1 MTRSAKPVFTKRW
14 GSTSDARKPGA
25 PRGGA
30 RAPGA
35 GRRDVG
41 AARSAAQ
48 GAGEASAVAEGLA
61 ADLLNAAV
69 AATAQLLTFV
79 LPADAALSGFFR
91 ARKSGARDRAF
102 IAETAYAVLR
112 RKRLLERLAACG
124 PNLEPAFLAPGVT
137 PKRGPK
143 PTGPRRISPRE
154 LVLLSL
160 SRVRGMSQRQ
170 LEGALLPGEAEWL
183 ADIRRQPEPELTLAE
198 QLDFPDWLVERLSSQ
213 STGRPEID
221 LAPTGG
227 GADGA
232 SAPGA
237 VPISRMTPEELLT
250 LARALNTP
258 APLDLRVNS
267 LKAEREAVIERLA
280 ADGIAAA
287 ACPYS
292 PLGLRLKTKPYLA
305 KHPAF
310 LDGSIEVQDE
320 GSQLLGFLLAPKRG
334 EMVVD
339 FCAGAG
345 GKTLLLGAL
354 MRSTGRL
361 YAFDVAEK
369 RLAKMKPRAARAGLS
384 NVHPACLSGEN
395 DIRVKRLAA
404 KADRVLVDAPC
415 SGLGT
420 LRRNPDLKWR
430 QSAQSVDELTV
441 KQAAI
446 LAAAARLVRPGG
458 RLVYATCSI
467 LAEENEAIVDAFLAD
482 HADFHRLSAQEVLAA
497 QGIVIDC
504 GADMRLSPQTHG
516 TDAFYAAV
524 LERAK

>member
-1 MTRSAKPVFTKRW
+1 MIARRQRTDDRGQKPA
-14 GSTSDARKPGA
+14 GSEA
-25 PRGGA
+25 PTA
-30 RAPGA
+30 
-35 GRRDVG
+35 D
-41 AARSAAQ
+41 
-48 GAGEASAVAEGLA
+48 GLA

-69 AATAQLLTFV
+69 AATAQLLTFNQ
-79 LPADAALSGFFR
+79 PADAALSAFFR
-91 ARKSGARDRAF
+91 ARKSGAKDRAF

-124 PNLEPAFLAPGVT
+124 PNLEPSYLAPGAT
-137 PKRGPK
+137 PKRAPK
-143 PTGPRRISPRE
+143 TPGARRISPRE

-170 LEGALLPGEAEWL
+170 LENALMPGEAEWL
-183 ADIRRQPEPELTLAE
+183 AEIRRQPEPELTLAE
-198 QLDFPDWLVERLSSQ
+198 QLDFPDWLVERL
-213 STGRPEID
+213 
-221 LAPTGG
+221 AP
-227 GADGA
+227 
-232 SAPGA
+232 
-237 VPISRMTPEELLT
+237 RMPAEELLA

-258 APLDLRVNS
+258 APLDLRVNT
-267 LKAEREAVIERLA
+267 LKAEREDVIKRLA
-280 ADGIAAA
+280 ADNIAATP
-287 ACPYS
+287 CPYS

-305 KHPAF
+305 KHPAY

-320 GSQLLGFLLAPKRG
+320 GSQLLGLLLAPKRS

-345 GKTLLLGAL
+345 GKTLILGAL

-361 YAFDVAEK
+361 YAFDVSDK
-369 RLAKMKPRAARAGLS
+369 RLAKLKPRAARAGLS

-395 DIRVKRLAA
+395 DTRVKRLQG
-404 KADRVLVDAPC
+404 KVDRVLVDAPC

-430 QSAQSVDELTV
+430 QSPQSVDELSA

-446 LAAAARLVRPGG
+446 LAAAAKLLRPGG

-467 LAEENEAIVDAFLAD
+467 LAEENEAIVDAFLAA
-482 HADFHRLSAQEVLAA
+482 HADFHRLSAQEILAA

-504 GADMRLSPQTHG
+504 GEDMRLSPQQHG